1 MSPRGEV
8 MLRNFRLFGG
18 LRNVASPMDFLGG
31 NGSLVERLRGA
42 LVGYFGAY
50 GRPGFLLNL
59 LDATFL
65 QAPDAAGYSA
75 NRLGVWRRQF
85 DQFTAYS
92 FQPDVL
98 AAVTPQLRFEESP
111 HDGQVWARIGD
122 VSQTRIAPT
131 LNNWGYSR
139 TRETALGDLR
149 LMHALNQQLHVPP
162 ERCKETAESLLA
174 AKLVC
179 PLGGKFVLRASAG
192 RGQPLDFDGLG
203 GDARQPGS
211 AGRGAA
217 RLLGPAAEL
226 VPRPE
231 PGSENGRRG
240 PDGPRRGRHA
250 VAGQEVVPSH
260 IRRN

>member
-1 MSPRGEV
+1 MQV
-8 MLRNFRLFGG
+8 
-18 LRNVASPMDFLGG
+18 
-31 NGSLVERLRGA
+31 
-42 LVGYFGAY
+42 
-50 GRPGFLLNL
+50 
-59 LDATFL
+59 
-65 QAPDAAGYSA
+65 PDAAGYSA

-122 VSQTRIAPT
+122 VLQTRIAPT

-179 PLGGKFVLRASAG
+179 PLGGKFVLRAS
-192 RGQPLDFDGLG
+192 
-203 GDARQPGS
+203 
-211 AGRGAA
+211 
-217 RLLGPAAEL
+217 
-226 VPRPE
+226 
-231 PGSENGRRG
+231 
-240 PDGPRRGRHA
+240 PDGASRWTSTALEATPDSQGLLAAAPQGYLAPPLNWFRGLNLEAKMAEEALTAHA
-250 VAGQEVVPSH
+250 EVVMQLPDKK
-260 IRRN
+260 